1 MGSDFNGEKEQRRK
15 YHSAESLLRVVG
27 VGGGRNNGRFFAP
40 AQTNRW
46 QKTSYYGAVSIVIFF
61 ETAPFESILA
71 RKSGGGGRNEKKTFF
86 FYLRLV
92 SVILVNNLDP
102 SVNSFTIVLLLM
114 VILKSAHPTVLYIKY
129 FESVFDSIM

>member
-1 MGSDFNGEKEQRRK
+1 M
-15 YHSAESLLRVVG
+15 
-27 VGGGRNNGRFFAP
+27 
-40 AQTNRW
+40 
-46 QKTSYYGAVSIVIFF
+46 IFF

-71 RKSGGGGRNEKKTFF
+71 RKSGGGGQEWEKNVF

-129 FESVFDSIM
+129 F